1 MRAGINDKIQGN
13 MTILV
18 TGAAGFIGFH
28 VARAL
33 LGQGRRVVGVDNMD
47 AGYDSRLKQ
56 ARLQALQ
63 AEQEFSFRQRDVA
76 DETLVDALAAP
87 DVRIESIVHLA
98 ALSAV
103 RQSVN
108 EPFAYG
114 RSNLHGHLVMCE
126 LARRLHENGRLR
138 HFVFASS
145 SSVYGGNEQFPARI
159 EDAVERPLSLYAASK
174 RCNEVVAQAYA
185 RLFAMPATGLR
196 FFTVYGP
203 WGRPDM
209 ALFQF
214 TQAIL
219 QEREIV
225 LFNHGD
231 MERDFVYIDDIADGV
246 LRALETPTQG
256 GEVKLYNLG
265 SGRVES
271 LRRMVAVL
279 EESVGRKALVRL
291 APLQPGDPQ
300 RSSGEITA
308 STRDLGF
315 APKVGIDEGIPRSVA
330 WYREFYGI

>member
-1 MRAGINDKIQGN
+1 

-33 LGQGRRVVGVDNMD
+33 LGQGRQVVGVDNMD
-47 AGYDSRLKQ
+47 AGYDPRLKQ

-63 AEQEFSFRQRDVA
+63 AEAGFSFQQRDVA
-76 DETLVDALAAP
+76 DETLVDALGGT
-87 DVRIESIVHLA
+87 DVGIDSIVHLA

-103 RQSVN
+103 RQSVD

-114 RSNLHGHLVMCE
+114 RSNLHGHLVLCE
-126 LARRLHENGRLR
+126 LARRLHAKGRLR

-145 SSVYGGNEQFPARI
+145 SSVYGGNERFPARI

-174 RCNEVVAQAYA
+174 RCNEVITQAYA
-185 RLFAMPATGLR
+185 RLFAFPATGLR

-214 TQAIL
+214 TEAL
-219 QEREIV
+219 LRGREIV

-246 LRALETPTQG
+246 LRALETPAPS
-256 GEVKLYNLG
+256 GELKLYNLG

-271 LRRMVAVL
+271 LRRMVSVL
-279 EESVGRKALVRL
+279 EESVGEKARVRL

-300 RSSGEITA
+300 RSGGDISA
-308 STRDLGF
+308 ATRDLGF
-315 APKVGIDEGIPRSVA
+315 VPKVGIDEGIPPSVA